1 MNIASYNA
9 VVTSMQIRRALAPVA
24 LVIALLAPGAAAA
37 FGGDRV
43 YVHRID
49 NHEQFVRFSVPLDD
63 VPFTK
68 FVIDTKTMK
77 PYYFWTAV
85 YPFHYHF
92 VNEVLRKG
100 RPDAYADIHAFNRS
114 NHEGIDREYLLGSI
128 AFHPGRKVYTFE
140 FLQADHPT
148 AEIVQDTYKV
158 LHSSFYD
165 DGLLWRPVGKG
176 HLAIKDKVKGVP
188 VVGPGMLETGGD
200 YQFLNAGKAVGR
212 LRVVPETADA
222 TQMDFDRDEIVVLHE
237 VPMDIQP
244 VAGVI
249 SLQFSTPLSHVALR
263 ARAWGIPNIGLK
275 DALKQTQGLV
285 GGWVYLEARQD
296 GCEVR
301 KATDAEVTQAK
312 QNQRQSKHPVY
323 VPTVDLDRRGLPT
336 LAEINTRDIESVGAK
351 AANLGTLY
359 RNKNVRWDVP
369 PGFVVPFAHY
379 ADFMRNNR
387 LDDKV
392 GKFLSDPVLKKDK
405 AARRKALDALRA
417 AIKAGKHTPSLAKAI
432 TAKLR
437 EPAYLGKGVFVR
449 SSTNAEDLDGF
460 NGAGL
465 YDTVPNVKGDDKVL
479 DAIKQVWSSLWNVRA
494 YEERA
499 FYRIDHAS
507 CFPAVLLQVGVN
519 ATGAGVMITT
529 NIYDPTDDRSVTINA
544 KHGLGLRV
552 VDGKK
557 VPEQVLYDR
566 TAKTMRIIS
575 RSDDDV
581 ALVFD
586 KDGGVKEVK
595 TGGKPVLTEKLVQM
609 LAASATDVE
618 RIFPGKGPQDIEW
631 LIVDG
636 GVHLV
641 QSRPYVGPGAQ

>member
-1 MNIASYNA
+1 MNSPR
-9 VVTSMQIRRALAPVA
+9 TLAP
-24 LVIALLAPGAAAA
+24 LALLIATLVTASAGA

-68 FVIDTKTMK
+68 FVIDTKTHK

-100 RPDAYADIHAFNRS
+100 QPDAYSDIHAFNRA
-114 NHEGIDREYLLGSI
+114 NHEGESRDYLLGSV
-128 AFHPGRKVYTFE
+128 AFHPGRKIYTFE
-140 FLQADHPT
+140 FLQADHPS
-148 AEIVQDTYKV
+148 AKIVRDTYAV
-158 LHSSFYD
+158 LKSSFYD
-165 DGLLWRPVGKG
+165 DGLIWRPIGEAHEK
-176 HLAIKDKVKGVP
+176 LRSQVKGVP
-188 VVGPGMLETGGD
+188 VIGPGMLEASGE
-200 YQFLNAGKAVGR
+200 YQFLNAGKSVGR
-212 LRVVPETADA
+212 LRVVPASADA
-222 TQMDFDRDEIVVLHE
+222 TVLDFDRDEIVVLAE

-244 VAGVI
+244 VSGVI

-263 ARAWGIPNIGLK
+263 ARAWGIPHIGLK
-275 DALKQTQGLV
+275 DALERAEGLE

-296 GCEVR
+296 GFELR
-301 KATDAEVTQAK
+301 KATDAEVATAK
-312 QNQRQSKHPVY
+312 KRKIESDRPVY
-323 VPTVDLDRRGLPT
+323 VPPVDLARRGLPT
-336 LAEINTRDIESVGAK
+336 LAEIDTKDIESVGAK
-351 AANLGTLY
+351 AANLGALY
-359 RNKNVRWDVP
+359 RNKNARWDVP

-379 ADFMRNNR
+379 IDFMRENR
-387 LDDKV
+387 LDKEV
-392 GKFLSDPVLKKDK
+392 GRFLSDPALKTDK
-405 AARRKALDALRA
+405 AARRKALDALRK
-417 AIKAGKHTPSLAKAI
+417 AIRAGKHSETLKKALE
-432 TAKLR
+432 AKLR
-437 EPAYLGKGVFVR
+437 EPEYLGKGVFVR

-465 YDTVPNVKGDDKVL
+465 YDTVPNVKGDDKQL
-479 DAIKQVWSSLWNVRA
+479 AAIKQVWSSLWNVRA
-494 YEERA
+494 YEERE

-507 CFPAVLLQVGVN
+507 CFSAVLLQVGVN
-519 ATGAGVMITT
+519 ATAAGVMITT
-529 NIYDPTDDRSVTINA
+529 NIYDDGDDASVTINA

-566 TAKTMRIIS
+566 TGKTMRIIS

-581 ALVFD
+581 AVVFD
-586 KDGGVKEVK
+586 KDGGVREVK
-595 TGGKPVLTEKLVQM
+595 TGGKPVLSEALVQM

-618 RIFPGKGPQDIEW
+618 RIFAGKGPQDIEW

-636 GVHLV
+636 KVQLV
-641 QSRPYVGPGAQ
+641 QSRPYVRPSTQ